1 VTHPASTPAAARGR
15 RLLREF
21 GAALVLVVAVVVFV
35 INQRWHQA
43 RLEVAEAVAEADQ
56 LDAGW
61 RFEDMQAQRRLPP
74 PERNSAL
81 QVLKVK
87 SLLPRDWAGP
97 PPDAE
102 EVEQPAPELT
112 RLLDRREERRLREA
126 LKRAGPA
133 LDEAR
138 KLADMPEGRYPVAWA
153 ADIESTVLPW
163 FDAIHSVGPV
173 LGFDGQ
179 LRSHE
184 GDSDGALD
192 TARAVLNLGRSLGE
206 EPFYYGATT
215 RLGTRFNA
223 VSAVE
228 RTLAQGQPSEGALA
242 TMQEALRGE
251 DAVSLSLVYF
261 RGNRAGTHRF
271 LSQVD
276 DGEHRLSEW
285 G

>member
-1 VTHPASTPAAARGR
+1 VTHPTDSSHPPRRR

-21 GAALVLVVAVVVFV
+21 GAALVLVLAVVVF
-35 INQRWHQA
+35 ILNQRWHRA
-43 RLEVAEAVAEADQ
+43 RLEVAEAVAAADQ
-56 LDAGW
+56 LDPGW
-61 RFEDMQAQRRLPP
+61 RFEDLAAERRLPP
-74 PERNSAL
+74 DERNSAL

-87 SLLPRDWAGP
+87 SLLPHDWTGP
-97 PPDAE
+97 PPDAG

-112 RLLDRREERRLREA
+112 RLLDAREELRLREA

-138 KLADMPEGRYPVAWA
+138 KLADMPDGRYPVAWA

-179 LRSHE
+179 LRSQD

-206 EPFYYGATT
+206 EPFCYGATT
-215 RLGTRFNA
+215 RLGTRFHA

-228 RTLAQGQPSEGALA
+228 HTLAQGQPSEGALA